1 VKFNNQNTQGN
12 QMKKLLGVVCALM
25 LSSGAFA
32 GNPQVEIKT
41 NLGAITVELYPEKAP
56 KTVDNFLEYVKSGFY
71 KDSIFH
77 RVIPGFMIQ
86 GGGFSKAME
95 QKATRD
101 PVGIESN
108 NRLKNNTGTIAMAR
122 TQNPN
127 SATAQ
132 FFINVA
138 DNAFLNYTA
147 PTVRG
152 YGYTVFGKVV
162 KGMDVVEKIARSPTG
177 AGGPFP
183 HDVPQ
188 QQVVIEDV
196 KLVEA
201 K

>member
-1 VKFNNQNTQGN
+1 MQ
-12 QMKKLLGVVCALM
+12 KLMGTVCALL
-25 LSSGAFA
+25 LSAGALA
-32 GNPQVEIKT
+32 ANPQVEIKT
-41 NLGAITVELYPEKAP
+41 NLGTIAVELYPGKAP
-56 KTVDNFLEYVKSGFY
+56 KTVENFLQYAKSGFY
-71 KDSIFH
+71 KDSVFH

-86 GGGFSKAME
+86 GGGFSTSME
-95 QKATRD
+95 QKATRE
-101 PVGIESN
+101 PIGIESN
-108 NRLKNNTGTIAMAR
+108 NGLRNETGTIAMAR

-132 FFINVA
+132 FFINLA

-147 PTVRG
+147 PTMRG

-162 KGMDVVEKIARSPTG
+162 KGMDVVERIAQLPTG

-183 HDVPQ
+183 RDVPQ

>member
-1 VKFNNQNTQGN
+1 
-12 QMKKLLGVVCALM
+12 MKRLLGAACALL
-25 LSSGAFA
+25 LSTGALA
-32 GNPQVEIKT
+32 ANPQVEIKT
-41 NLGAITVELYPEKAP
+41 SLGAVTVELYPEKAP
-56 KTVDNFLEYVKSGFY
+56 KTVENFLQYVKSGFY

-95 QKATRD
+95 QKLTRD
-101 PVGIESN
+101 PVSIESN
-108 NRLKNNTGTIAMAR
+108 NGLKNETGTIAMAR

-132 FFINVA
+132 FFINLS
-138 DNAFLNYTA
+138 DNVFLNYSA

-162 KGMDVVEKIARSPTG
+162 KGMDVVEKIAQLPTG

-183 HDVPQ
+183 QDVPQ
-188 QQVVIEDV
+188 QQVVIEDI
-196 KLVEA
+196 KPVEA